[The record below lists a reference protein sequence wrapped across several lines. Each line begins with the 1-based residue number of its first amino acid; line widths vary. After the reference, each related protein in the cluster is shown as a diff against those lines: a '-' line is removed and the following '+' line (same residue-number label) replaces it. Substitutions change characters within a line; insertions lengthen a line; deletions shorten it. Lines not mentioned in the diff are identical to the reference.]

1 MPQFIDTEKKICE
14 LFTQGTVFDYNGV
27 RYTVSSSAAKPT
39 TKKGECKT
47 DVYIP
52 TTFDGGEKTF
62 KISVKQ
68 TNADFLENKITY
80 ERAKEILGPDV
91 DQILIKAIE
100 GLKEKFN
107 QVNLVY
113 FDTGDH
119 TEAKS
124 IKLGWKF
131 ELVNVLSGNLSGK
144 IDLTKE
150 QKIDV
155 YSGSNLP
162 EEKKD
167 ATIGNLTVK
176 NSGVAD
182 YIMVVDPHV
191 QLTVD
196 YCVQQMQTIVD
207 YVNGKDIY
215 FACKALNYRATVNKW
230 DGPRSL
236 AVYVDWNIIDGKL
249 HGKLIFDQPLQK
261 KGAEMGEKLQSLL
274 RTLKIN
280 ASNFSSLKGLL
291 ADGVSYYANEQAN
304 ESN

>member
-1 MPQFIDTEKKICE
+1 MPQFSDTERKICE
-14 LFTQGTVFDYNGV
+14 LFTRGTSFVYDGV
-27 RYTVSSSAAKPT
+27 KYTVSANSVKPT
-39 TKKGECKT
+39 VSKGECKT

-52 TTFDGGEKTF
+52 TTFDGGEKVF
-62 KISVKQ
+62 KVSVKQ

-80 ERAKEILGPDV
+80 QRAKEILGPDV

-167 ATIGNLTVK
+167 ATVGNSTVK

-230 DGPRSL
+230 DGPRPL
-236 AVYVDWNIIDGKL
+236 AVYVDWNIADGKL
-249 HGKLIFDQPLQK
+249 HGRLIFDQPLQK
-261 KGAEMGEKLQSLL
+261 DGDEVGEKLRSLL
-274 RTLKIN
+274 KTLKIN
-280 ASNFSSLKGLL
+280 ASNFSSLKDLL
-291 ADGVSYYANEQAN
+291 AEGVSYYAKK
-304 ESN
+304 SSK

>member
-52 TTFDGGEKTF
+52 TTFDGGEKVF
-62 KISVKQ
+62 KVSVKQ
-68 TNADFLENKITY
+68 TNADFLENKVTY
-80 ERAKEILGPDV
+80 QRAKEILGSDV
-91 DQILIKAIE
+91 DKILIKAIG
-100 GLKEKFN
+100 GLKDKFN
-107 QVNLVY
+107 HTKLVY
-113 FDTGDH
+113 FDAGDH
-119 TEAKS
+119 TKAKS

-131 ELVNVLSGNLSGK
+131 ELLNVLSGNLSGK

-162 EEKKD
+162 KEKKD
-167 ATIGNLTVK
+167 ASVGNSIVK
-176 NSGVAD
+176 ESGVAN
-182 YIMVVDPHV
+182 YIMVVNPNV
-191 QLTVD
+191 QWTVD
-196 YCVQQMQTIVD
+196 YCIQQMQKIED
-207 YVNGKDIY
+207 YVNGKEIY

-291 ADGVSYYANEQAN
+291 ADGVSYYVK
-304 ESN
+304 ESSR

>member
-1 MPQFIDTEKKICE
+1 MPQFSDTEKKICE
-14 LFTQGTVFDYNGV
+14 LFTRGTSFVYDGV
-27 RYTVSSSAAKPT
+27 KYTVSANSVKPT
-39 TKKGECKT
+39 VSRGECKT

-52 TTFDGGEKTF
+52 TTFDGGEKVF
-62 KISVKQ
+62 KVSVKQ

-80 ERAKEILGPDV
+80 QRAKEILGPDV

-167 ATIGNLTVK
+167 ATVGNSTVK

-230 DGPRSL
+230 DGPRPL
-236 AVYVDWNIIDGKL
+236 AVYVDWNIADGKL
-249 HGKLIFDQPLQK
+249 HGRLIFDQPLQK
-261 KGAEMGEKLQSLL
+261 DGDEVGEKLRSLL
-274 RTLKIN
+274 KTLKIN
-280 ASNFSSLKGLL
+280 ASNFSSLKDLL
-291 ADGVSYYANEQAN
+291 AEGVSYYAKK
-304 ESN
+304 SSK

>member
-1 MPQFIDTEKKICE
+1 MPQFSDTERKICE
-14 LFTQGTVFDYNGV
+14 LFTRGTSFVYDGV
-27 RYTVSSSAAKPT
+27 KYTVSANSVKPT
-39 TKKGECKT
+39 VSKGECKT

-52 TTFDGGEKTF
+52 TTFDGGEKVF
-62 KISVKQ
+62 KVSVKQ

-162 EEKKD
+162 KEKKD
-167 ATIGNLTVK
+167 ASVGNSIVK
-176 NSGVAD
+176 ESGVAN
-182 YIMVVDPHV
+182 YIMVVNPNV

-196 YCVQQMQTIVD
+196 YCILQMQTIED
-207 YVNGKDIY
+207 YVNGKEIY

-291 ADGVSYYANEQAN
+291 ADGVSYYVK
-304 ESN
+304 ESSR

>member
-1 MPQFIDTEKKICE
+1 MPQFSDTEKKICE
-14 LFTQGTVFDYNGV
+14 LFTRGTSFVYDGV
-27 RYTVSSSAAKPT
+27 KYTVSANSVKPT
-39 TKKGECKT
+39 VSKGECKT

-52 TTFDGGEKTF
+52 TTFDGGEKVF
-62 KISVKQ
+62 KVSVKQ

-80 ERAKEILGPDV
+80 QRAKEILGPDV

-167 ATIGNLTVK
+167 ATVGNSTVK

-230 DGPRSL
+230 DGPRPL
-236 AVYVDWNIIDGKL
+236 AVYVDWNIADGKL
-249 HGKLIFDQPLQK
+249 HGRLIFDQPLQK
-261 KGAEMGEKLQSLL
+261 DGDEVGEKLRSLL
-274 RTLKIN
+274 KTLKIN
-280 ASNFSSLKGLL
+280 ASNFSSLKDLL
-291 ADGVSYYANEQAN
+291 AEGVSYYAKK
-304 ESN
+304 SSK

>member
-1 MPQFIDTEKKICE
+1 MPQFSDTERKICE
-14 LFTQGTVFDYNGV
+14 LFTRGTSFVYDGV
-27 RYTVSSSAAKPT
+27 KYTVSANSVKPT
-39 TKKGECKT
+39 VSKGECKT

-52 TTFDGGEKTF
+52 TTFDGGEKVF
-62 KISVKQ
+62 KVSVKQ

-80 ERAKEILGPDV
+80 QRAKEILGPDV

-167 ATIGNLTVK
+167 ATVGNSTVK

-215 FACKALNYRATVNKW
+215 FAYKALNYRATVNKW
-230 DGPRSL
+230 DGPRPL
-236 AVYVDWNIIDGKL
+236 AVYVDWNIADGKL
-249 HGKLIFDQPLQK
+249 HGKIVFNQPLQK
-261 KGAEMGEKLQSLL
+261 NGDEVGEKLKSLL
-274 RTLKIN
+274 KTLKIN
-280 ASNFSSLKGLL
+280 ASNFSSLKDLL
-291 ADGVSYYANEQAN
+291 AEGVSYYAKK
-304 ESN
+304 SSK

>member
-1 MPQFIDTEKKICE
+1 
-14 LFTQGTVFDYNGV
+14 
-27 RYTVSSSAAKPT
+27 VSSSAAKPT

-167 ATIGNLTVK
+167 ATVGNSTVK

-230 DGPRSL
+230 DGPRPL
-236 AVYVDWNIIDGKL
+236 AVYVDWNIADGKL
-249 HGKLIFDQPLQK
+249 HGRLIFDQPLQK
-261 KGAEMGEKLQSLL
+261 DGDEVGEKLRSLL
-274 RTLKIN
+274 KTLKIN
-280 ASNFSSLKGLL
+280 ASNFSSLKDLL
-291 ADGVSYYANEQAN
+291 AEGVSYYAKK
-304 ESN
+304 SSK

>member
-52 TTFDGGEKTF
+52 TTFDGGEKVF
-62 KISVKQ
+62 KVSVKQ
-68 TNADFLENKITY
+68 TNADFLENKVTY
-80 ERAKEILGPDV
+80 QRAKEILGSDV
-91 DQILIKAIE
+91 DKILIKAIG
-100 GLKEKFN
+100 GLKDKFN
-107 QVNLVY
+107 HTKLVY
-113 FDTGDH
+113 FDAGDH
-119 TEAKS
+119 TKAKS

-131 ELVNVLSGNLSGK
+131 ELLNVLSGNLSGK

-162 EEKKD
+162 KEKKD
-167 ATIGNLTVK
+167 ASVGNSIVK
-176 NSGVAD
+176 ESGVAN
-182 YIMVVDPHV
+182 YIMVVNPNV
-191 QLTVD
+191 QWTVD
-196 YCVQQMQTIVD
+196 YCIQQMQKIED
-207 YVNGKDIY
+207 YVNGKEIY

-261 KGAEMGEKLQSLL
+261 KGAEMGEKLKSLL

-291 ADGVSYYANEQAN
+291 ADGVSYYVK
-304 ESN
+304 ESSR

>member
-52 TTFDGGEKTF
+52 TTFEGGEKTF

-155 YSGSNLP
+155 YSGSNLS

-167 ATIGNLTVK
+167 ATVGNSIVK
-176 NSGVAD
+176 ESGVAN
-182 YIMVVDPHV
+182 YIMVVDPYV

-196 YCVQQMQTIVD
+196 YCIQQMQKIED
-207 YVNGKDIY
+207 YVNGKEIY

-230 DGPRSL
+230 DGPRPL
-236 AVYVDWNIIDGKL
+236 AVYVDWNIADGKL
-249 HGKLIFDQPLQK
+249 HGKIVFNQPLQK
-261 KGAEMGEKLQSLL
+261 NGDEVGEKLKSLL
-274 RTLKIN
+274 KTLKIN
-280 ASNFSSLKGLL
+280 ASNFSSLKDLL
-291 ADGVSYYANEQAN
+291 AEGVSYYVNEQAN
-304 ESN
+304 ESH

>member
-52 TTFDGGEKTF
+52 TTFDGGEKVF
-62 KISVKQ
+62 KVSVKQ
-68 TNADFLENKITY
+68 TNADFLENKVTY
-80 ERAKEILGPDV
+80 QRAKEILGSDV
-91 DQILIKAIE
+91 DQILIKAIG
-100 GLKEKFN
+100 GLKDKFN
-107 QVNLVY
+107 HTKLVY
-113 FDTGDH
+113 FDAGDH
-119 TEAKS
+119 TKAKS

-131 ELVNVLSGNLSGK
+131 ELLNVLSGNLSGK

-162 EEKKD
+162 KEKKD
-167 ATIGNLTVK
+167 ASVGNSIVK
-176 NSGVAD
+176 ESGVAN
-182 YIMVVDPHV
+182 YIMVVNPNV
-191 QLTVD
+191 QWTVD
-196 YCVQQMQTIVD
+196 YCIQQMQKIED
-207 YVNGKDIY
+207 YVNGKEIY

-291 ADGVSYYANEQAN
+291 ADGVSYYVK
-304 ESN
+304 ESSR

>member
-52 TTFDGGEKTF
+52 TTFDGGEKVF
-62 KISVKQ
+62 KVSVKQ
-68 TNADFLENKITY
+68 TNADFLENEVTY
-80 ERAKEILGPDV
+80 QRAKEILGSDV
-91 DQILIKAIE
+91 DKILIKAIG
-100 GLKEKFN
+100 GLKDKFN
-107 QVNLVY
+107 HTKLVY
-113 FDTGDH
+113 FDAGDH
-119 TEAKS
+119 TKAKS

-131 ELVNVLSGNLSGK
+131 ELLNVLSGNLSGK

-162 EEKKD
+162 KEKKD
-167 ATIGNLTVK
+167 ASVGNSIVK
-176 NSGVAD
+176 ESGVAN
-182 YIMVVDPHV
+182 YIMVVNPNV
-191 QLTVD
+191 QWTVD
-196 YCVQQMQTIVD
+196 YCIQQMQKIED
-207 YVNGKDIY
+207 YVNGKEIY

-261 KGAEMGEKLQSLL
+261 KGAEMGEKLKSLL

-280 ASNFSSLKGLL
+280 ASNFSNLKGLL
-291 ADGVSYYANEQAN
+291 ADGVSYYVK
-304 ESN
+304 ESSR

>member
-52 TTFDGGEKTF
+52 TTFDGGEKVF
-62 KISVKQ
+62 KVSVKQ
-68 TNADFLENKITY
+68 TNADFLENKVTY
-80 ERAKEILGPDV
+80 QRAKEILGSDV
-91 DQILIKAIE
+91 DQILIKAIG
-100 GLKEKFN
+100 GLKDKFN
-107 QVNLVY
+107 HTKLVY
-113 FDTGDH
+113 FDAGNH

-131 ELVNVLSGNLSGK
+131 ELLNVLSGNLSGK

-162 EEKKD
+162 KEKKD
-167 ATIGNLTVK
+167 ASVGNSIVK
-176 NSGVAD
+176 ESGVAN
-182 YIMVVDPHV
+182 YIMVVNPNV
-191 QLTVD
+191 QWTVD
-196 YCVQQMQTIVD
+196 YCIQQMQKIED
-207 YVNGKDIY
+207 YVNGKEIY

-291 ADGVSYYANEQAN
+291 ADGVSYYVK
-304 ESN
+304 ESSR

>member
-52 TTFDGGEKTF
+52 TTFDGGEKVF
-62 KISVKQ
+62 KVSVKQ
-68 TNADFLENKITY
+68 TNADFLENKVTY
-80 ERAKEILGPDV
+80 QRAKEILGSDV
-91 DQILIKAIE
+91 DKILIKAIG
-100 GLKEKFN
+100 GLKDKFN
-107 QVNLVY
+107 HTKLVY
-113 FDTGDH
+113 FDAGNH

-131 ELVNVLSGNLSGK
+131 ELLNVLSGNLSGK

-162 EEKKD
+162 KEKKD
-167 ATIGNLTVK
+167 ASVGNSIVK
-176 NSGVAD
+176 ESGVAN
-182 YIMVVDPHV
+182 YIMVVNPNV
-191 QLTVD
+191 QWTVD
-196 YCVQQMQTIVD
+196 YCIQQMQKIED
-207 YVNGKDIY
+207 YVNGKEIY

-261 KGAEMGEKLQSLL
+261 KGDELGEKLKSLL

-291 ADGVSYYANEQAN
+291 ADGVSYYVK
-304 ESN
+304 ESSR

>member
-52 TTFDGGEKTF
+52 TTFDGGEKVF
-62 KISVKQ
+62 KVSVKQ
-68 TNADFLENKITY
+68 TNADFLENKVTY
-80 ERAKEILGPDV
+80 QRAKEILGSDV
-91 DQILIKAIE
+91 DKILIKAIG
-100 GLKEKFN
+100 GLKDKFN
-107 QVNLVY
+107 HTKLVY
-113 FDTGDH
+113 FDAGDH
-119 TEAKS
+119 TKAKS

-131 ELVNVLSGNLSGK
+131 ELLNVLSGNLSGK

-162 EEKKD
+162 KEKKD
-167 ATIGNLTVK
+167 ASVGNSIVK
-176 NSGVAD
+176 ESGVAN
-182 YIMVVDPHV
+182 YIMVVNPNV

-196 YCVQQMQTIVD
+196 YCILQMQTIED
-207 YVNGKDIY
+207 YVNGKEIY

-291 ADGVSYYANEQAN
+291 ADGVSYYVK
-304 ESN
+304 ESSR

>member
-52 TTFDGGEKTF
+52 TTFDGGEKVF
-62 KISVKQ
+62 KVSVKQ
-68 TNADFLENKITY
+68 TNADFLENKVTY
-80 ERAKEILGPDV
+80 QRAKEILGSDV
-91 DQILIKAIE
+91 DKILIKAIG
-100 GLKEKFN
+100 GLKDKFN
-107 QVNLVY
+107 HTKLVY
-113 FDTGDH
+113 FDAGDH
-119 TEAKS
+119 TKAKS

-131 ELVNVLSGNLSGK
+131 ELLNVLSGNLSGK

-162 EEKKD
+162 KEKKD
-167 ATIGNLTVK
+167 ASVGNSIVK
-176 NSGVAD
+176 ESGVAN
-182 YIMVVDPHV
+182 YIMVVNPNV
-191 QLTVD
+191 QWTVD
-196 YCVQQMQTIVD
+196 YCIQQMQKIED
-207 YVNGKDIY
+207 YVNGKEIY

-261 KGAEMGEKLQSLL
+261 KGAEMGEKLKSLL

-280 ASNFSSLKGLL
+280 ASNFSNLKGLVFL
-291 ADGVSYYANEQAN
+291 IM
-304 ESN
+304 

>member
-1 MPQFIDTEKKICE
+1 M
-14 LFTQGTVFDYNGV
+14 
-27 RYTVSSSAAKPT
+27 
-39 TKKGECKT
+39 
-47 DVYIP
+47 
-52 TTFDGGEKTF
+52 
-62 KISVKQ
+62 KQ

-155 YSGSNLP
+155 YSGSNLS

-167 ATIGNLTVK
+167 ATVGNSIVK
-176 NSGVAD
+176 ESGVAN
-182 YIMVVDPHV
+182 YIMVVDPYV

-196 YCVQQMQTIVD
+196 YCIQQMQKIED
-207 YVNGKDIY
+207 YVNGKEIY

-230 DGPRSL
+230 DGPRPL
-236 AVYVDWNIIDGKL
+236 AVYVDWNIADGKL
-249 HGKLIFDQPLQK
+249 HGKIVFNQPLQK
-261 KGAEMGEKLQSLL
+261 NGDEVGEKLKSLL
-274 RTLKIN
+274 KTLKIN
-280 ASNFSSLKGLL
+280 ASNFSSLKDLL
-291 ADGVSYYANEQAN
+291 AEGVSYYVNEQAN
-304 ESN
+304 ESH

>member
-47 DVYIP
+47 DIYIP
-52 TTFDGGEKTF
+52 TTFDGGEKVF
-62 KISVKQ
+62 KVSVKQ
-68 TNADFLENKITY
+68 TNADFLENKVTY
-80 ERAKEILGPDV
+80 QRAKEILGSDV
-91 DQILIKAIE
+91 DKILIKAIG
-100 GLKEKFN
+100 GLKDKFN
-107 QVNLVY
+107 HTKLVY
-113 FDTGDH
+113 FDAGDH
-119 TEAKS
+119 TKAKS

-131 ELVNVLSGNLSGK
+131 ELLNVLSGNLSGK

-162 EEKKD
+162 KEKKD
-167 ATIGNLTVK
+167 ASVGNSIVK
-176 NSGVAD
+176 ESGVAN
-182 YIMVVDPHV
+182 YIMVVNPNV
-191 QLTVD
+191 QWTVD
-196 YCVQQMQTIVD
+196 YCIQQMQKIED
-207 YVNGKDIY
+207 YVNGKEIY

-261 KGAEMGEKLQSLL
+261 KGAEMGEKLKSLL

-291 ADGVSYYANEQAN
+291 ADGVSYYVK
-304 ESN
+304 ESSR

>member
-39 TKKGECKT
+39 TQKGECKT

-52 TTFDGGEKTF
+52 TTFDGGKKTF

-91 DQILIKAIE
+91 DQILTKAIE

-113 FDTGDH
+113 FDAGDH

-131 ELVNVLSGNLSGK
+131 ELVNVLSGNLSGR

-167 ATIGNLTVK
+167 ATVGNSTVK

-196 YCVQQMQTIVD
+196 YCVQQMQTIDD
-207 YVNGKDIY
+207 YVNGKEIY

-230 DGPRSL
+230 DGPRPL
-236 AVYVDWNIIDGKL
+236 AVYVDWNIADGKL

-261 KGAEMGEKLQSLL
+261 DGDEVGEKLKSLL

-291 ADGVSYYANEQAN
+291 ADGVSYYVKK
-304 ESN
+304 SSK

>member
-52 TTFDGGEKTF
+52 TTFDGGEKVF
-62 KISVKQ
+62 KVSVKQ
-68 TNADFLENKITY
+68 TNADFLENKVTY
-80 ERAKEILGPDV
+80 QRAKEILGSDV
-91 DQILIKAIE
+91 DKILIKAIG
-100 GLKEKFN
+100 GLKDKFN
-107 QVNLVY
+107 HTKLVY
-113 FDTGDH
+113 FDAGDH
-119 TEAKS
+119 TKAKS

-131 ELVNVLSGNLSGK
+131 ELLNVLSGNLSGK

-162 EEKKD
+162 KEKKD
-167 ATIGNLTVK
+167 ASVGNSIVK
-176 NSGVAD
+176 ESGVAN
-182 YIMVVDPHV
+182 YIMVVNPNV
-191 QLTVD
+191 QWTVD
-196 YCVQQMQTIVD
+196 YCIQQMQKIED
-207 YVNGKDIY
+207 YVNGKEIY

-261 KGAEMGEKLQSLL
+261 KGDELGEKLKSLL

-291 ADGVSYYANEQAN
+291 ADGVSYYVK
-304 ESN
+304 ESSR